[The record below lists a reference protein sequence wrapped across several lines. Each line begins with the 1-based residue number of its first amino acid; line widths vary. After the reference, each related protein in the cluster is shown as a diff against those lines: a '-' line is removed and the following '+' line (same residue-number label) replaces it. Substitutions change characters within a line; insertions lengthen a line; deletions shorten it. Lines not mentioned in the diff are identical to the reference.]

1 MTQSL
6 SLFRPLAALLLV
18 AGLLLGCDQQS
29 APSSAIANSAA
40 GEVQTVTESTSANR
54 PFKLTDKDAI
64 PAALALYNN
73 LAALRG
79 KHFLFGHQD
88 SLAYGVNWEGDPDRS
103 DVRDVTGANP
113 AVYGWEL
120 GGLELGHEKNLDGV
134 NFQQMQAW
142 IKAGFKRGGV
152 ITLSWHMYSP
162 VTGANSWDK
171 TPTVHELLPG
181 GAKHDQFNQYLDAFV
196 AFNEALVVTDAS
208 GDEQQIPVI
217 LRPWHE
223 HNGDWF
229 WWGKGYVSEQDYI
242 ALYQYTVNYLR
253 YEKGQHNLIFA
264 YSPDRSR
271 IDMAK
276 FDSDYFYGYPG
287 DEFVDVIGLDN
298 YWDLGHE
305 ANTASAD
312 EQKANFT
319 AALRGISKI
328 AQLRRKI
335 AALTETG
342 NNGVKLPNLWTDR
355 ILGPVLADPDAQLIT
370 YVVVWRNANSAREK
384 AEQFY
389 APYAGHASADN
400 FKAFLDNPF
409 VMFESELPNL
419 YQ

>member
-6 SLFRPLAALLLV
+6 PLFRPLTALLLV

-29 APSSAIANSAA
+29 APSGAIANSAA
-40 GEVQTVTESTSANR
+40 GEVQTATESTSANR

-171 TPTVHELLPG
+171 TPTVHELLPD

-208 GDEQQIPVI
+208 GNKQQIPVI

-253 YEKGQHNLIFA
+253 HEKGQHNLIFA

-298 YWDLGHE
+298 YWDLGHD

-342 NNGVKLPNLWTDR
+342 NNGVKLPSLWTDR

-370 YVVVWRNANSAREK
+370 YVLVWRNANSAREK

>member
-6 SLFRPLAALLLV
+6 PLFRPLTALLLV

-29 APSSAIANSAA
+29 APSGAIANSAA
-40 GEVQTVTESTSANR
+40 GEVQTATESTSANR

-171 TPTVHELLPG
+171 TPTVHELLPD

-208 GDEQQIPVI
+208 GNEQQIPVI

-253 YEKGQHNLIFA
+253 HEKGQHNLIFA

-370 YVVVWRNANSAREK
+370 YVLVWRNANSAREK